1 MVDKASIDLVQLTWA
16 HALNVAPNAGRVFYD
31 QLFAADPTLRQL
43 FKGSIEDQSRK
54 LIGMLSMA
62 IGKLDDIDA
71 LRPVLSELGRRHG
84 GYGVTQPHYATVGVA
99 LVGTLG
105 IALGDTFTA
114 EVKTAWLDVYRS
126 LSETMIAGAAAGVD

>member
-1 MVDKASIDLVQLTWA
+1 VVDKASIELVQVTWA
-16 HALNVAPNAGRVFYD
+16 QALHKAPNAGRVFYD

-43 FKGSIEDQSRK
+43 FRGSIEDQSRK

-84 GYGVTQPHYATVGVA
+84 GYGVTQPHYATVGAA

-114 EVKTAWLDVYRS
+114 EVKTAWLNVYHA